1 MKNSDRI
8 YLSLYYILKF
18 FVTFMPDCILH
29 FLALIVARITFH
41 LNKKHRKIID
51 TNL

>member
-18 FVTFMPDCILH
+18 FVTFMP
-29 FLALIVARITFH
+29 
-41 LNKKHRKIID
+41 
-51 TNL
+51 

>member
-18 FVTFMPDCILH
+18 FVTFMPECI
-29 FLALIVARITFH
+29 
-41 LNKKHRKIID
+41 
-51 TNL
+51 

>member
-18 FVTFMPDCILH
+18 FVTFMPES
-29 FLALIVARITFH
+29 V
-41 LNKKHRKIID
+41 
-51 TNL
+51 